1 MIGAGVSEVS
11 KGESS
16 KVAEPD
22 EGDDFSGDYESYSG
36 EGAPP
41 QEEYEHLQEEEF
53 GYYEDSSN

>member
-1 MIGAGVSEVS
+1 MSEVS

-16 KVAEPD
+16 KVAEPA